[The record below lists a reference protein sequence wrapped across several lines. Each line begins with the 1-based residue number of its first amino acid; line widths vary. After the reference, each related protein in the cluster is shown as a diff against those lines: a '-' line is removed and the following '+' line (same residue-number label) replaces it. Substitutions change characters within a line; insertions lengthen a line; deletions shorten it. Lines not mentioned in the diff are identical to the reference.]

1 MFSRTRYSFK
11 LRSEQEQVVE
21 LQLELVY
28 RHELVPDTADRLDV
42 ARAQVDRPDTAAELE
57 HQLVSERLRALRDDK
72 RLVVVASRRLGMVG
86 TG

>member
-1 MFSRTRYSFK
+1 M
-11 LRSEQEQVVE
+11 E

-28 RHELVPDTADRLDV
+28 RHELAPELADRLDV
-42 ARAQVDRPDTAAELE
+42 ALGMVDRPDTAAELE
-57 HQLVSERLRALRDDK
+57 HQLAWERLRALRDDK